1 MSWDT
6 IVSIAGQLPL
16 LVLMLWYLERHDK
29 RFLDTIEK
37 LSTAIDGLREEIIK
51 RGSAEEIAQQ
61 LSTEFWGKR

>member
-6 IVSIAGQLPL
+6 IISIAGQLPL

-61 LSTEFWGKR
+61 LSAEFWGKR